1 MMDLIRWAWA
11 FMALFFLIGEL
22 FTPGFILICFGI
34 GAGAAA
40 ILAFLDVSLLW
51 QFVAFAGVS
60 GISILLSRP
69 FARRV
74 SNPAENVFGVDRVL
88 GKEAIVLIAID
99 PETAHGRVRVDREEW
114 LADSED
120 GSSIP
125 DRTRVQVVGI
135 EGTRLKVRRLPGTS

>member
-1 MMDLIRWAWA
+1 MDLIRWAWA